1 MPPRIRPDL
10 DRIQPYRP
18 GRSIAEV
25 AASYAVDDVV
35 KLASNESAEPPWPE
49 VQEAIMAAVAGTN
62 RYPDN
67 ARPDITAALASHLDV
82 PPETIWCGG
91 ASNELTFITALCMG
105 GPGTSSV
112 YGWPSF
118 SLYRIGSRTALADD
132 IAVPLTADHRHDLD
146 AMAAA
151 VRTDTTLVYVCNPNN
166 PTSTHVDGD
175 ALRRFIDSLPDTT
188 LVLVDEAYAEY
199 AVADDFESMIPLAA
213 SRPNVMVTRTF
224 SKVYG
229 LAGLRIGYAVTSP
242 SSIAEFRRV
251 QLPFSVSRLAEVAAV
266 EALRHQDRVAARVQA
281 TRLEIDRLTAFL
293 EGAGVEVAASQANF
307 VYAGFG
313 ESAPDIVEA
322 LLRRGLIVRPVAPDG
337 YLRITAGTPDQNDLL
352 MEALEQVARGT

>member
-18 GRSIAEV
+18 GRSITEV
-25 AASYAVDDVV
+25 AATYSLDDVV

-49 VQEAIMAAVAGTN
+49 VQQAIAAAVGEAN

-67 ARPDITAALASHLDV
+67 SRPEITAALADHV
-82 PPETIWCGG
+82 GVAPEAIWCGG

-118 SLYRIGSRTALADD
+118 SLYRIGSRAAFTDD
-132 IAVPLTADHRHDLD
+132 FAVPLTADHRHDLD
-146 AMAAA
+146 AMARAI
-151 VRTDTTLVYVCNPNN
+151 RSDTTMVYVCNPNN
-166 PTSTHVDGD
+166 PTSTHVSG
-175 ALRRFIDSLPDTT
+175 ASLRGFIDSLPETT

-242 SSIAEFRRV
+242 STIDQFRRV
-251 QLPFSVSRLAEVAAV
+251 QLPFSVSRIAEVAAV
-266 EALRHQDRVAARVQA
+266 EALAHQDRVAARVQA
-281 TRLEIDRLTAFL
+281 TRVEIERLTAFL
-293 EGAGVEVAASQANF
+293 VGMDIEVAASQANF
-307 VYAGFG
+307 VYASFG
-313 ESAPDIVEA
+313 EAAPSIVEA
-322 LLRRGLIVRPVAPDG
+322 LLRRGLIVRPVAPEG
-337 YLRITAGTPDQNDLL
+337 FLRITAGTPDQNDLL
-352 MEALEQVARGT
+352 MEALEEARST